1 MAAVAKCDTEIAEL
15 DQAIKETT
23 ANLNSL
29 RASLESA
36 ADGMIN
42 KVVSLASQRASQDG
56 AIMCVGQPSKPS
68 KALEA
73 PPLPSEDPT
82 RLSG

>member
-15 DQAIKETT
+15 DQAIQETT

-36 ADGMIN
+36 ADGQP
-42 KVVSLASQRASQDG
+42 VAQRH
-56 AIMCVGQPSKPS
+56 P
-68 KALEA
+68 LT
-73 PPLPSEDPT
+73 PPL
-82 RLSG
+82 LSHHP